1 MSTRRL
7 YFPLSH
13 LIVLDC
19 HAPDRETLVDFANAC
34 KPGTTFELLDLDSTS
49 SGDPAGG
56 HLVVLRD
63 ELPVWQAAAREY
75 GVRLVETNA
84 PVRLGRWPGD
94 AIVQSDGPDH
104 VIIEIAC

>member
-7 YFPLSH
+7 CFPLCR
-13 LIVLDC
+13 LVVLDC
-19 HAPDRETLVDFANAC
+19 HAADRETLVDFANAF

-63 ELPVWQAAAREY
+63 ELPAWEAAAREH
-75 GVRLVETNA
+75 GVRLIVTSA
-84 PVRLGRWPGD
+84 LVRLGVWPGD